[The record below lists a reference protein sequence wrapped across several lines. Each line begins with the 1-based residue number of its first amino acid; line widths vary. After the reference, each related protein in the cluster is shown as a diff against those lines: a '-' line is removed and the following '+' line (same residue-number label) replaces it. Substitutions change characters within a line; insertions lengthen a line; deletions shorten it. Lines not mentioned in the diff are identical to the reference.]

1 MYDVMR
7 HAHNM
12 NALDG
17 AAQPGE
23 GSTAGMAMLRGGLQL
38 FFFKKKNSSAHRWL
52 S

>member
-7 HAHNM
+7 HAHNR

-23 GSTAGMAMLRGGLQL
+23 GSTAGMAMLRGGLQF
-38 FFFKKKNSSAHRWL
+38 FFFKKKNFIRT
-52 S
+52 